1 MKYYDVGAIEKSFEL
16 PIGAR
21 FRFRDTLFEVAEA
34 NEGRMHPW
42 GCSKCALNKEGEEE
56 ICLIMKCDGY
66 GCGYGY
72 RHDQKFIY
80 FKEVKETEEEGSG
93 ERGNR

>member
-16 PIGAR
+16 PVGTR
-21 FRFRDTLFEVAEA
+21 FRFRDAHFEVAEA

-42 GCSKCALNKEGEEE
+42 GCPKCAFNKEGVEEV
-56 ICLIMKCDGY
+56 CLVMKCDGY
-66 GCGYGY
+66 GDY

-93 ERGNR
+93 ERSNR

>member
-1 MKYYDVGAIEKSFEL
+1 MKYYDAGAIEKSFEL

-34 NEGRMHPW
+34 NEERMHPW
-42 GCSKCALNKEGEEE
+42 GCPKCAFNKEGAEEV
-56 ICLIMKCDGY
+56 CLVMKCDGY
-66 GCGYGY
+66 DGC

-80 FKEVKETEEEGSG
+80 FKEVKEAEEEGSG
-93 ERGNR
+93 ERGDR